1 MPRKT
6 DYKAR
11 LEAMAAKIS
20 KKQGEVRDLQEQVRD
35 LKKKQDQERIYE
47 LLEAIDS
54 KNLSV
59 EEVIGWV
66 NNYNPQQ

>member
-1 MPRKT
+1 MARKT